1 MTLECIPGWRLQEA
15 EHGMRSGE
23 LATAAGVSTDTLR
36 HYERIGLLPK
46 VRRSAANYREY
57 PAGTLR
63 RVRTIR
69 QALAL
74 GFSLR
79 ELSQIFKERDS
90 GGRPCE
96 EVRRLGAVKLAQ
108 LEERIAALRTLRDR
122 MRDVLF
128 DWDRR
133 LENSPAEPA
142 RLLES
147 LENTVE
153 PRVRKE
159 GWKR

>member
-1 MTLECIPGWRLQEA
+1 
-15 EHGMRSGE
+15 MRSGE

-46 VRRSAANYREY
+46 VKRTGANYREY
-57 PAGTLR
+57 PAGALR
-63 RVRTIR
+63 RVRTIQ

-79 ELSQIFKERDS
+79 ELSLIFQKRDA

-96 EVRRLGAVKLAQ
+96 EVRRLGAAKLAG
-108 LEERIAALRTLRDR
+108 LEARIAALRILRDR
-122 MRDVLF
+122 MRGVLLE
-128 DWDRR
+128 WDRR

-147 LENTVE
+147 LDGAVE
-153 PRVRKE
+153 PPVRKE